1 VKIKRI
7 IVASAT
13 AAAVVAGSAGAIAA
27 TNQDKGK
34 QAEQAVLDDAAKRL
48 NVAPAELR
56 DALAKA
62 QDAQLDQAVKDG
74 TLTQQQADAIKARRK
89 QDGRVLGGGGRGP
102 GGAGRGFGHHGGG
115 PGGLIDPA
123 AKALGL
129 SSQELATRLR
139 AGKTLAD
146 IAKTENKDLADVKAA
161 VKKAATEQLD
171 AAVKAGRL
179 TDAQRDAEVAELD
192 EHIDRFAE
200 GRGPGRFD
208 RGHGD
213 RGHDPRFGALP
224 DAPNPPAE
232 EEVYNG

>member
-1 VKIKRI
+1 MKIKRI

-27 TNQDKGK
+27 TSQDKGK

-48 NVAPAELR
+48 NVAPSELR

-89 QDGRVLGGGGRGP
+89 QDGRVLGGGGRG
-102 GGAGRGFGHHGGG
+102 FGHHGGG
-115 PGGLIDPA
+115 PGALIDPA

-129 SSQELATRLR
+129 SRQELVTRLR
-139 AGKTLAD
+139 SGKTLAD
-146 IAKTENKDLADVKAA
+146 IAKTESKDLADVKAA

-192 EHIDRFAE
+192 EHFDRFAE
-200 GRGPGRFD
+200 GRGPGRFG

-213 RGHDPRFGALP
+213 RGHGRRFGALP
-224 DAPNPPAE
+224 DAPKPPAE
-232 EEVYNG
+232 EGVYSG

>member
-1 VKIKRI
+1 MKIKRI

-13 AAAVVAGSAGAIAA
+13 AAAVIAGSAGAIAA

-48 NVAPAELR
+48 NVAPSELR

-89 QDGRVLGGGGRGP
+89 QDGRVLGG
-102 GGAGRGFGHHGGG
+102 AGRGFGHHGGG
-115 PGGLIDPA
+115 PGRLIDPA

-129 SSQELATRLR
+129 SGQELATRLR
-139 AGKTLAD
+139 SGKTLAD
-146 IAKTENKDLADVKAA
+146 VAKTENKGLADVKAA

-200 GRGPGRFD
+200 GRGPGRFG
-208 RGHGD
+208 RKHGD
-213 RGHDPRFGALP
+213 RGHGRRFGALP
-224 DAPNPPAE
+224 GAPNPPPE
-232 EEVYNG
+232 EGVYNG

>member
-1 VKIKRI
+1 MKIKRI

-13 AAAVVAGSAGAIAA
+13 AAVVVAGSAGAIAA
-27 TNQDKGK
+27 TSQDKGK

-48 NVAPAELR
+48 NVAPSELR

-89 QDGRVLGGGGRGP
+89 QDGRVLGGGG
-102 GGAGRGFGHHGGG
+102 GRGFGHHGGG
-115 PGGLIDPA
+115 PGALIDPA

-129 SSQELATRLR
+129 SRQELVTRLR
-139 AGKTLAD
+139 SGKTLAD
-146 IAKTENKDLADVKAA
+146 IAKTESKDLADVKAA

-192 EHIDRFAE
+192 EHFDRFAE

-208 RGHGD
+208 RGHGR

-232 EEVYNG
+232 EGVYNG

>member
-1 VKIKRI
+1 MKTKRI

-13 AAAVVAGSAGAIAA
+13 AAAVIAGSAGAIAA
-27 TNQDKGK
+27 TKQDEGK
-34 QAEQAVLDDAAKRL
+34 KAEQAVLDDAAKRL
-48 NVAPAELR
+48 HVAPAELR

-102 GGAGRGFGHHGGG
+102 GRHGGG
-115 PGGLIDPA
+115 PGRLIDPA

-129 SSQELATRLR
+129 SRQELATQLR
-139 AGKTLAD
+139 SGKTLAE
-146 IAKTENKDLADVKAA
+146 IAKAESKDLADVKTAI
-161 VKKAATEQLD
+161 KMAATEQLD

-200 GRGPGRFD
+200 GRGPGRF
-208 RGHGD
+208 GGKHG
-213 RGHDPRFGALP
+213 RRFGALP
-224 DAPNPPAE
+224 NAPNSAAE
-232 EEVYNG
+232 EGVYNG